1 MDKNN
6 CGIGIIMI
14 IDLGTISPKKV
25 SLFKVGATSSV
36 SNVTLSYAYKEGRL
50 PPGLAVF
57 PDGGISGTCGERI
70 FEMDQGDT
78 TFDSKKTS
86 FEKTYVFTVTATGQF
101 GNVTSDQA
109 FSIDVVR
116 KTSDKIGNMIAKPR
130 PDNTSLASFQSLINN
145 TKIFTNDTQY
155 RPYDTNFDTKIPS
168 FIILSGISLKLL
180 SYIQNLLQDNSY
192 NFKLRVGDYK
202 LALAKDKAGDTIYEV
217 IYSELIDPNSG
228 ANDSFTLK
236 SHGLQN
242 ITIQLRTDT
251 FEIGADAGLNIPG
264 TEEDTIYSNDV
275 VNIQNELK
283 AGLTVNNFDY
293 LPLWMQ
299 TPQSVVRGF
308 RLALPIKYLK
318 PGAGSQALYRLKNEI
333 NYDPKQLDIDIDRLI
348 IDDNLGT
355 TFNDLSRITYT
366 GDGSTTIFTSPYRV
380 TKPNHLIIT
389 VDGLGVTDFNMIGDI
404 TTDTPHISSDTELYS
419 TNNDSPSNP
428 QISFNHAPI
437 NGSTINVKL
446 QPTTFGKRVVTT
458 FDTSITA
465 TTDTNLVKSDES
477 IILTDGLNFPLR
489 VGADDADEHTTFDN
503 NGTKFTQEE
512 VTFDRKIE
520 PAYQLMFSKSANTDG
535 ITHISKEPKL
545 VRTV

>member
-1 MDKNN
+1 
-6 CGIGIIMI
+6 MI

-25 SLFKVGATSSV
+25 SLFKVGATTTV

-50 PPGLAVF
+50 PPGLAIF
-57 PDGGISGTCGERI
+57 PDGGIAGTCGERI
-70 FEMDQGDT
+70 FELDQGDT
-78 TFDSKKTS
+78 TFDSDKTS
-86 FEKTYVFTVTATGQF
+86 IEKTYVFTVTATGQF

-116 KTSDKIGNMIAKPR
+116 QTSDKIGNIIAKPR
-130 PDNTSLASFQSLINN
+130 PDSTSLASFQSLINN
-145 TKIFTNDTQY
+145 TKIFTNATQY
-155 RPYDTNFDTKIPS
+155 RPYDLNFDTKIPS
-168 FIILSGISLKLL
+168 FILLSGISLKLL
-180 SYIQNLLQDNSY
+180 SYIQNLLKENSY

-202 LALAKDKAGDTIYEV
+202 LALAKDRAGNTIYEV

-228 ANDSFTLK
+228 ANDSFTLE
-236 SHGLQN
+236 SHGLKN

-251 FEIGADAGLNIPG
+251 LEIGADAGLNIPG

-275 VNIQNELK
+275 VNIQEELK

-308 RLALPIKYLK
+308 RLALPIKYLQ
-318 PGAGSQALYRLKNEI
+318 PGAGAQALYRLKNEI

-355 TFNDLSRITYT
+355 TFNDLSRLTYT
-366 GDGSTTIFTSPYRV
+366 GDGSTAIFTSPYRV

-389 VDGLGVTDFNMIGDI
+389 VDGLGVTDFSMLGDI
-404 TTDTPHISSDTELYS
+404 TADTPHISTDTALYS
-419 TNNDSPSNP
+419 TDANDPDSS
-428 QISFNHAPI
+428 QIVFDTPPI

-458 FDTSITA
+458 FDGVD
-465 TTDTNLVKSDES
+465 TTDGN
-477 IILTDGLNFPLR
+477 
-489 VGADDADEHTTFDN
+489 TTFDN
-503 NGTKFTQEE
+503 NGTRFTQEE
-512 VTFDRKIE
+512 VTFDRKIN
-520 PAYQLMFSKSANTDG
+520 PSFQLMFSKSANTDG

-545 VRTV
+545 VRSV